1 MQKAEF
7 LQFCL
12 TVNLPMQSVKCSKPT
27 LLSGTRR
34 RASGSEAGSGI
45 SLYVVSFVVNKYSNE
60 VSEIDIL
67 YSANAKKEPAA
78 LLPKITD
85 KTATPTD
92 STISVAQ
99 LLDSVNDYFP
109 DILPERVLRHF
120 GYEARPDGLL
130 GKNALYQQRQ
140 NTLTDREVLE
150 FAASQLESSELSEG
164 ERDALER

>member
-1 MQKAEF
+1 MAV
-7 LQFCL
+7 LMTPRCWYPSRPYL
-12 TVNLPMQSVKCSKPT
+12 DINAG
-27 LLSGTRR
+27 LS
-34 RASGSEAGSGI
+34 
-45 SLYVVSFVVNKYSNE
+45 YSNE

-109 DILPERVLRHF
+109 DILPERVLAEGRVLRKVTKNSRRLLKNY
-120 GYEARPDGLL
+120 GYSYI
-130 GKNALYQQRQ
+130 NNIY
-140 NTLTDREVLE
+140 
-150 FAASQLESSELSEG
+150 
-164 ERDALER
+164 

>member
-1 MQKAEF
+1 MLKAEF
-7 LQFCL
+7 FQFCL

-27 LLSGTRR
+27 LLFGIRR

-92 STISVAQ
+92 STISIAQ

-109 DILPERVLRHF
+109 DILPERVLRKVTKNSRRLLKNY
-120 GYEARPDGLL
+120 GYSYIIYIELL
-130 GKNALYQQRQ
+130 YI
-140 NTLTDREVLE
+140 
-150 FAASQLESSELSEG
+150 SERSG
-164 ERDALER
+164 A